1 MTSAPSS
8 GPEPEPEPEPER
20 WHGVAFGERVVDLAD
35 GVSTDCLYD
44 DLFAAHPFSFWL
56 DAGADA
62 TDGLS
67 YLGTGDE
74 LVVQGDASGIRV
86 NRDSATDDGHVTVVT
101 VVADIGE
108 HFRQRF
114 DGRSEAGGQ
123 RPSLGEFAPG
133 WVGFLGYEWRAE
145 RSSTTRARSTSSDTV
160 DRENRAAQDAVAVGS
175 IVAGTDTEPRI
186 NAARR
191 PVDRVTPEA
200 AFLRVTRLVVVDHAA
215 RRASVVWIDG
225 EADED
230 WADVVLASIER
241 AHGADA
247 HAHAHAH
254 AGADITDTDDGSHTD
269 LAVEAG
275 ERAGTAG
282 LAHPEPVWRHGRAA
296 YRALIDRCRASIG
309 RGDAYQLCLTN
320 RIDVPGSFDAVE
332 VFRTLRRTSPTHRGG
347 LLRFGDLAL
356 VSASPEK
363 FLGLDRS
370 GRIEVR
376 PIKGTR
382 PRASDAVRDRELVDE
397 LRDSPKER
405 AENLMI
411 VDLMRNDVGRVSALG
426 SVSVDTLFDIE
437 SYAQVHQLVSTVS
450 GQLADG
456 CDAVD
461 VLAST
466 FPAGSM
472 TGAPKQSAIDILG
485 GLEGAPRG
493 VYAGAFGL
501 VGADGTLDLS
511 MVIRSIVIDAHGAS
525 VGAGGGI
532 TWSSDAAAEVD
543 EMVLKARAPLS
554 ALGASEHPPD

>member
-1 MTSAPSS
+1 VGVTSAPTS
-8 GPEPEPEPEPER
+8 GPERELRRGPS
-20 WHGVAFGERVVDLAD
+20 AGERVIDLAD
-35 GVSTDCLYD
+35 GVSTQHLYD
-44 DLFAAHPFSFWL
+44 ALLAAQPFSFWL

-62 TDGLS
+62 ADGLS
-67 YLGTGDE
+67 YLGSGDE
-74 LVVQGDASGIRV
+74 LVVQGDASGIRA
-86 NRDSATDDGHVTVVT
+86 NRDSVTDDGHVT

-108 HFRQRF
+108 HFRQHF
-114 DGRSEAGGQ
+114 DVRSEAGGN

-133 WVGFLGYEWRAE
+133 WVGFFGYEWRAGG
-145 RSSTTRARSTSSDTV
+145 SSTTTARHVTG
-160 DRENRAAQDAVAVGS
+160 DA
-175 IVAGTDTEPRI
+175 
-186 NAARR
+186 
-191 PVDRVTPEA
+191 VDRVTPEA
-200 AFLRVTRLVVVDHAA
+200 AFLRVTRLLIVDHST
-215 RRASVVWIDG
+215 RRASVVWSDD
-225 EADED
+225 EAGDD
-230 WADVVLASIER
+230 WADDVVAAIER
-241 AHGADA
+241 AHGSDADA
-247 HAHAHAH
+247 D
-254 AGADITDTDDGSHTD
+254 ADADTATDDGTHTD
-269 LAVEAG
+269 LAEEAG
-275 ERAGTAG
+275 ERFAQMAPT
-282 LAHPEPVWRHGRAA
+282 LPEPVWRSGRAA
-296 YRALIDRCRASIG
+296 YRALIERCRASIG

-320 RIDVPGSFDAVE
+320 RIDVPGAFDPAR
-332 VFRTLRRTSPTHRGG
+332 VFRALRRTSPTQRGG
-347 LLRFGDLAL
+347 LLRFGDLSL

-363 FLGLDRS
+363 FLGIDRS

-382 PRASDAVRDRELVDE
+382 PRSSDAARDRELADE
-397 LRDSPKER
+397 LQRSAKER

-426 SVSVDTLFDIE
+426 SVRVDTLFDVE

-456 CDAVD
+456 RDAVD
-461 VLAST
+461 VLAFT

-493 VYAGAFGL
+493 LYAGAFGMI
-501 VGADGTLDLS
+501 GADGTLDLS

-554 ALGASEHPPD
+554 ALGAPGHPPDEASSRNAGPPPKV

>member
-1 MTSAPSS
+1 MVVTSAPSS
-8 GPEPEPEPEPER
+8 GHER
-20 WHGVAFGERVVDLAD
+20 ERRRGAAFGERLIDLPD
-35 GVSTDCLYD
+35 GVRTEHLYD
-44 DLFAAHPFSFWL
+44 ELFSAHPFSFWL

-62 TDGLS
+62 TEGLS
-67 YLGTGDE
+67 FLGTGDE
-74 LVVQGDASGIRV
+74 LVVQGEQSTIRAGVDSGPGGGRI
-86 NRDSATDDGHVTVVT
+86 VTVT
-101 VVADIGE
+101 DIGE
-108 HFRQRF
+108 HMRQRF
-114 DGRSEAGGQ
+114 EEPAEAGSRQ
-123 RPSLGEFAPG
+123 PSLGGFTPG
-133 WVGFLGYEWRAE
+133 WVGFFGYEWRSAG
-145 RSSTTRARSTSSDTV
+145 SSTTVARLSRGDADALDGPQADA
-160 DRENRAAQDAVAVGS
+160 DRKIDERG
-175 IVAGTDTEPRI
+175 
-186 NAARR
+186 
-191 PVDRVTPEA
+191 TPEA
-200 AFLRVTRLVVVDHAA
+200 AFLRVTRLLVIDHAA
-215 RRASVVWIDG
+215 RLAAVVWRG
-225 EADED
+225 
-230 WADVVLASIER
+230 
-241 AHGADA
+241 
-247 HAHAHAH
+247 
-254 AGADITDTDDGSHTD
+254 DTDDEGWAD
-269 LAVEAG
+269 RAVVTIG
-275 ERAGTAG
+275 RGG
-282 LAHPEPVWRHGRAA
+282 LARTSSADDAADGVAAAVWRHGRAT
-296 YRALIDRCRASIG
+296 YSALIDRCRASIG

-320 RIDVPGSFDAVE
+320 RIDVPGAFDPAR
-332 VFRTLRRTSPTHRGG
+332 VFRTLRRTSPTQRGG
-347 LLRFGDLAL
+347 LLRFGDLSL

-382 PRASDAVRDRELVDE
+382 PRSSDAARDRERADE
-397 LRDSPKER
+397 LRASPKER

-426 SVSVDTLFDIE
+426 SVRVDTLFDVE

-485 GLEGAPRG
+485 RLEGAPRG
-493 VYAGAFGL
+493 LYAGAFGM

-554 ALGASEHPPD
+554 ALGAPGHPPD

>member
-1 MTSAPSS
+1 VGVTSAPSS
-8 GPEPEPEPEPER
+8 ETDRER
-20 WHGVAFGERVVDLAD
+20 RRGAAFGERLVDLAD
-35 GVSTDCLYD
+35 DVSTEHLYD
-44 DLFAAHPFSFWL
+44 ALFAARPFSFWL
-56 DAGADA
+56 DAGVDA
-62 TDGLS
+62 ANGLS

-74 LVVQGDASGIRV
+74 LVVQGDASGIRA
-86 NRDSATDDGHVTVVT
+86 NRNSVTDDGRVT
-101 VVADIGE
+101 VVAEIGE
-108 HFRQRF
+108 YFRQRF
-114 DGRSEAGGQ
+114 DERPGSGGN

-133 WVGFLGYEWRAE
+133 WVGFLGYEWRADG
-145 RSSTTRARSTSSDTV
+145 SSTTTARHRD
-160 DRENRAAQDAVAVGS
+160 DAW
-175 IVAGTDTEPRI
+175 
-186 NAARR
+186 R
-191 PVDRVTPEA
+191 PVDPATPDA

-215 RRASVVWIDG
+215 GRASVVWIDDQG
-225 EADED
+225 GED
-230 WADVVLASIER
+230 WADVAVAAIER
-241 AHGADA
+241 PHSSDADADADPGADA
-247 HAHAHAH
+247 D
-254 AGADITDTDDGSHTD
+254 ADTDVADTDDGTHTD
-269 LAVEAG
+269 LAEESG
-275 ERAGTAG
+275 ERAAKTG
-282 LAHPEPVWRHGRAA
+282 LSHPEPVWRHGRAA

-320 RIDVPGSFDAVE
+320 RIDVPGAFDPVE

-347 LLRFGDLAL
+347 LLRFGELSL

-382 PRASDAVRDRELVDE
+382 PRSSDAVLDRELADD
-397 LRDSPKER
+397 LRASAKER

-411 VDLMRNDVGRVSALG
+411 VDLMRNDVGRVSAVG
-426 SVSVDTLFDIE
+426 SVRVDTLFDVE

-493 VYAGAFGL
+493 MYAGAFGL
-501 VGADGTLDLS
+501 IGADGTLDLS
-511 MVIRSIVIDAHGAS
+511 MVIRSIVVDAHGAS

-532 TWSSDAAAEVD
+532 TWSSDAEAEVD
-543 EMVLKARAPLS
+543 EMVLKARAPLA
-554 ALGASEHPPD
+554 ALGASGHPPA